1 MITPNGVMDI
11 LKEYLEENPE
21 IQKELD
27 IESLNLNETYF
38 QSIVQELADAL
49 YEAGGEATKSPGNLF
64 AYSTAEEYSSWD
76 YPIRTKLKIDGTNVV
91 RGIITIDQASLRRD
105 SLSVISSNSHGWST
119 TGEGITDIVAL
130 FTNGY
135 SASNQVYGFWEQTY
149 GGYVSGHTNG
159 GSPGLAPNPFVSDLI
174 DNFKAKYPDIIVD
187 IKYPKA
193 WHRG

>member
-76 YPIRTKLKIDGTNVV
+76 YPIRTKIKNRWDQCCKRNYHD
-91 RGIITIDQASLRRD
+91 RPSFITKR
-105 SLSVISSNSHGWST
+105 
-119 TGEGITDIVAL
+119 
-130 FTNGY
+130 
-135 SASNQVYGFWEQTY
+135 
-149 GGYVSGHTNG
+149 
-159 GSPGLAPNPFVSDLI
+159 
-174 DNFKAKYPDIIVD
+174 
-187 IKYPKA
+187 
-193 WHRG
+193 